1 MFNID
6 LEKKIKDLNEGTYYK
21 TLNGKSY
28 EIHVKNTEHGNKVIN
43 VYYKSNLIIDLNYYK
58 DGKIMKEGIEM
69 KDDDKNY
76 SLNEIINKMI
86 NLSEGY
92 AKLDNMSIC
101 VKESKKIDDS
111 SSTSFKV
118 EIEDENYNYDFSIPF
133 TNEYYINIKSKNM
146 DFNFF
151 TKKDKT
157 TNEIDNRSITFIYK
171 DKKYALTS
179 NTLTNLYDEKK
190 YIVQDNNLIT
200 KIDEKYYIAYDFT
213 NNKVYVYI
221 KKNDAVNNDLE
232 NDYIKIPYAKN
243 LNKVGNVCNELFNVF
258 KNKVKDKVED
268 KEFNN
273 LIDRFKLPTID
284 INLDSCYDEINEM
297 AVLVKTYGY
306 YLNLLDN
313 EVILNNLYNLVSN
326 ANITVVD
333 TKINEFKD
341 KINKNSLKDLNTL
354 KGLKKQIN
362 EIIKLKKKQ
371 DKTKKKI
378 LKNTDIEN

>member
-76 SLNEIINKMI
+76 SLNEVINKMI

-190 YIVQDNNLIT
+190 YTVKDNNLIT

-232 NDYIKIPYAKN
+232 NDYVKIPYAKN

-268 KEFNN
+268 KVLLSLHAYYASEQYDTKTEIDKFLVRIKEYCIDKDIPVMLTEFGT
-273 LIDRFKLPTID
+273 K
-284 INLDSCYDEINEM
+284 
-297 AVLVKTYGY
+297 KTYGDEDERAYIANY
-306 YLNLLDN
+306 YVLN
-313 EVILNNLYNLVSN
+313 
-326 ANITVVD
+326 A
-333 TKINEFKD
+333 
-341 KINKNSLKDLNTL
+341 
-354 KGLKKQIN
+354 
-362 EIIKLKKKQ
+362 
-371 DKTKKKI
+371 KKI
-378 LKNTDIEN
+378 GIPCFWWDDGSNYILFNRRNLNWEYEKIKDAIISGSNMQAIY